1 MHIVYITM
9 STTTDDGPNTRPSS
23 PRSNASTPRGDPDL
37 SALRSLPGTPRPN
50 TQEQGGN
57 RKSKHRKCK
66 PCKNLRRKT
75 KRIIRKRIK
84 YY

>member
-1 MHIVYITM
+1 MN
-9 STTTDDGPNTRPSS
+9 TTTDDGPNTRPSS
-23 PRSNASTPRGDPDL
+23 PRSNASTPRGGPDPDL
-37 SALRSLPGTPRPN
+37 SALRSLPGTPRQN

-66 PCKNLRRKT
+66 PCKTLKRRT
-75 KRIIRKRIK
+75 KRIIRKRIN